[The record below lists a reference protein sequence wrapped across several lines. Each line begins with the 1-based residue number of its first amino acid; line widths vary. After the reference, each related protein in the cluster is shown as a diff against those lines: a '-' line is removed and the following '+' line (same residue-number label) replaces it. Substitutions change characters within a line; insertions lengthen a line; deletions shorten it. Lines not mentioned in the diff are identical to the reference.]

1 LLLWY
6 LGQPLRGMHLGTNR
20 GTPWM
25 EREGTSNVCLEF
37 QDGLIGYHFG
47 TWGARGS
54 RLRYTF
60 HAHCDEGML
69 EADITGK
76 QLVLHRGSERQVL
89 YQLSNTGKHTENE
102 MGHFLDCIER
112 DETPITNGPDA
123 LKSLRTIWRLYQAEE
138 KAAWADLSDL

>member
-1 LLLWY
+1 
-6 LGQPLRGMHLGTNR
+6 
-20 GTPWM
+20 M
-25 EREGTSNVCLEF
+25 ERRARNVCLEF
-37 QDGLIGYHFG
+37 QDGRIGYHFG

-69 EADITGK
+69 EADMGK
-76 QLVLHRGSERQVL
+76 QLVYTVEASDKSSIIIEF
-89 YQLSNTGKHTENE
+89 TGKHTENE

-112 DETPITNGPDA
+112 DETPITNGPAA
-123 LKSLRTIWRLYQAEE
+123 LKSLRTIWRLYQADG